1 MPRADGTL
9 EEADY
14 VIVGGGSAGAV
25 LANRLSEDPATKVVL
40 LEAGGEATSFLVQ
53 LPVGFLAM
61 LMREKYDWCYAADPD
76 PTLGG
81 RSWVWSAGRMLG
93 GGSSLNAQVYIRGVR
108 ADFDEWADLGATG
121 WGFNDVLPY
130 FLRSEHWHGEP
141 GQAHGSTGPLSVSPM
156 RDPHPLCATF
166 LAACREIGLPTLDE
180 YNDGAA
186 FGAFM
191 TQASQRDGWRC
202 STEKGYLRPIRS
214 RPNLRIVT
222 GAEVDVVR
230 VSGGRAVG
238 VSMVRDGRRETIDA
252 RREVLVCAGA
262 MGSPALLMRSGIGPA
277 ADLRRQGVEVVLD
290 APGVGR
296 NLQEHSAC
304 STSRLVSVSTL
315 NNETRPLDMARHFA
329 RFFWN
334 RTGPLSAPA
343 IQAMAFAKTDMTLA
357 RPDVQLHFMPAV
369 LGNGGDDSLTM
380 VMGLPRCSAVS
391 INVSLCKPK
400 GRGRVILDERR
411 RPRVV
416 HQALGDPRDVETLI
430 AGLRMV
436 DRLFETP
443 ALSAVVKGRFSPR
456 HAPRATEDW
465 LAFLRDNLSI
475 TWHAAG
481 TCRMGSD
488 REAVVDPEL
497 RVRGIAGL
505 RVADASVMPTTTS
518 ANTNAATIMIG
529 ERAAELIRL
538 GPGSTRATVQHRV
551 SA

>member
-1 MPRADGTL
+1 
-9 EEADY
+9 
-14 VIVGGGSAGAV
+14 
-25 LANRLSEDPATKVVL
+25 
-40 LEAGGEATSFLVQ
+40 
-53 LPVGFLAM
+53 
-61 LMREKYDWCYAADPD
+61 
-76 PTLGG
+76 
-81 RSWVWSAGRMLG
+81 
-93 GGSSLNAQVYIRGVR
+93 
-108 ADFDEWADLGATG
+108 
-121 WGFNDVLPY
+121 
-130 FLRSEHWHGEP
+130 
-141 GQAHGSTGPLSVSPM
+141 
-156 RDPHPLCATF
+156 
-166 LAACREIGLPTLDE
+166 
-180 YNDGAA
+180 
-186 FGAFM
+186 
-191 TQASQRDGWRC
+191 
-202 STEKGYLRPIRS
+202 
-214 RPNLRIVT
+214 
-222 GAEVDVVR
+222 
-230 VSGGRAVG
+230 
-238 VSMVRDGRRETIDA
+238 
-252 RREVLVCAGA
+252 
-262 MGSPALLMRSGIGPA
+262 
-277 ADLRRQGVEVVLD
+277 
-290 APGVGR
+290 
-296 NLQEHSAC
+296 
-304 STSRLVSVSTL
+304 
-315 NNETRPLDMARHFA
+315 
-329 RFFWN
+329 
-334 RTGPLSAPA
+334 
-343 IQAMAFAKTDMTLA
+343 
-357 RPDVQLHFMPAV
+357 MPAV